1 MGRSSWDCNL
11 TKPKMSQCAVDTSR
25 MCNGNGLY
33 PKPLHVKK
41 NSITAQKRFKEKD
54 WKPLQERDTRTK
66 LERMSANPILISQSN
81 VTLLTKKPLLLHES
95 DYEPSWCFY
104 YSSWKESDC
113 RGGEGTETKLGG
125 GRKKAGKKGKN
136 TMFSLSIFLFV
147 TKPTKTDFAL
157 KENAHSQRFG
167 FTLKDV
173 LPICCKLWLQLY

>member
-1 MGRSSWDCNL
+1 
-11 TKPKMSQCAVDTSR
+11 
-25 MCNGNGLY
+25 
-33 PKPLHVKK
+33 
-41 NSITAQKRFKEKD
+41 
-54 WKPLQERDTRTK
+54 
-66 LERMSANPILISQSN
+66 MSANPILISQSN

-113 RGGEGTETKLGG
+113 RGGEGKETKLGG
-125 GRKKAGKKGKN
+125 GRKKARKKGKN

-173 LPICCKLWLQLY
+173 LPIWLQTVIATVLNT